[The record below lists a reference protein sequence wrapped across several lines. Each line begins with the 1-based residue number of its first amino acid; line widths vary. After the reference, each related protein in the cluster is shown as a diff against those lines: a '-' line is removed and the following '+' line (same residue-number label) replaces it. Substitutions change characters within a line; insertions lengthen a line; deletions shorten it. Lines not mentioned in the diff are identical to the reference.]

1 MISAQ
6 WSLHKAVDR
15 PPDEGKCTVASSL
28 VTYEQRDGIGYI
40 TFHRPEVFNA
50 FNDDALKALRDT
62 LYELDE
68 DRDAQVGILTGEGDH
83 FSSGADIKQ
92 RQMRP
97 VEELERLGSPQG
109 RGAWWE
115 DLLQRF
121 ATWKPII
128 AAVHGYTI
136 GGAFHLALMCEMI
149 VADSTATF
157 RVPELPRGLWVA
169 NFWNH
174 LSFRS
179 GAGWATDV
187 CLTGRFFSAD
197 EAYQHGVV
205 NRLVEKG
212 QHIAAAEEL
221 ARQMMDNPPL
231 ATREFVQ
238 IRRLR
243 MEELEYWSR
252 LARRRELHLTEDFHE
267 SARAFAEKRKPK
279 FNAR

>member
-1 MISAQ
+1 
-6 WSLHKAVDR
+6 V
-15 PPDEGKCTVASSL
+15 TSSL

-40 TFHRPEVFNA
+40 TFRRPEVLNA
-50 FNDDALKALRDT
+50 FNDDALKQLREALY
-62 LYELDE
+62 LFDE
-68 DRDAQVGILTGEGDH
+68 DDQAKVGILSGAGDN

-92 RQMRP
+92 RQLRP
-97 VEELERLGSPQG
+97 KEELARLGSPQG
-109 RGAWWE
+109 RGAYWE

-121 ATWKPII
+121 AYWKPII
-128 AAVHGYTI
+128 AAVHGYAI
-136 GGAFHLALMCEMI
+136 GGALHLALMCEMI
-149 VADSTATF
+149 VADETATF

-179 GAGWATDV
+179 GAGWATDI
-187 CLTGRFFSAD
+187 CLTGRFFSAE
-197 EAYQHGVV
+197 EAQQHGVV

-221 ARQMMDNPPL
+221 ARVIMENPPL
-231 ATREFVQ
+231 ATQEFVQ

-252 LARRRELHLTEDFHE
+252 LARRRELHLTDDFQE
-267 SARAFAEKRKPK
+267 SARAFAEKRKPN